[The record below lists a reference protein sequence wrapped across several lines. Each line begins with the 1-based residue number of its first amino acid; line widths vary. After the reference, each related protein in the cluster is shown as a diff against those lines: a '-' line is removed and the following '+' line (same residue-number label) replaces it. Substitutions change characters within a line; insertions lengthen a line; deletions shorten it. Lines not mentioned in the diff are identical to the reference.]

1 MRVLIRGERRA
12 SESMASSLPTPLGLF
27 AGVERGG
34 VGATSSAFRIA
45 AQARLRRRIWD
56 IPLAG
61 SGSRGSPPDVRR
73 RIEQLPAY
81 LEAEGV
87 LVAYLFGS
95 LVEDDEPG
103 REPRDVDLAV
113 QVEEGAAWRLRDGL
127 GKLLGT
133 QRLDLVDLSRADP
146 VLRFEI
152 IRSGHPIYWRD
163 DDTLNRF
170 ELDTMHLYRDT
181 APMRARQREYLRE
194 RTARWS

>member
-1 MRVLIRGERRA
+1 MGHPARWDGFER
-12 SESMASSLPTPLGLF
+12 LPDDLRER
-27 AGVERGG
+27 VER
-34 VGATSSAFRIA
+34 
-45 AQARLRRRIWD
+45 
-56 IPLAG
+56 
-61 SGSRGSPPDVRR
+61 
-73 RIEQLPAY
+73 LPAY

-95 LVEDDEPG
+95 LVEDDEPR
-103 REPRDVDLAV
+103 REPKDVDLAV
-113 QVEEGAAWRLRDGL
+113 LLDAGAVWTLREGLRS
-127 GKLLGT
+127 LLGT
-133 QRLDLVDLSRADP
+133 ERLDLVDLSTADP
-146 VLRFEI
+146 VLRFEV